1 MFFKLIF
8 IILFT
13 LSYNIKASE
22 ITVIELHKNKSL
34 DQLVLEN
41 ENITEN
47 QSIQDDIEIDGENN
61 TIDVLDS
68 SEGNNSNIDQDDS
81 VQSTNLEDGTD
92 YVNLNSEEVTFI
104 KSKNIFDTDEKILQ
118 LDLATINEIKSKTLN
133 NEFLRVLSSSKS
145 ENKNDI
151 NKIFFVITKLYEIGE
166 IQKAYN
172 LIKEINLD
180 LLSNKEHLVYFQVV
194 ELNYLLSTFKLSEVC
209 ELKNLLLEKSIV
221 LPNFLL
227 EKIDIFCLTLEN
239 KIAEAKLLN
248 SLLKDSEETI
258 DINFQKLFEY
268 TILEN
273 KGDVNFE
280 SINLT
285 QSRDLIF
292 LYSAMLRINELPLTE
307 DFIKIDPLNLSIP
320 VILSDSTP
328 MSIRIKAANKS
339 FNDEVISVE
348 SLSALYQS
356 VDFNSEQFNAPEQ
369 TILNLK
375 ENNELIMAFYYQLA
389 NMQIF
394 PEDRL
399 RVIIE
404 YWQFS
409 KNIGL
414 DKIAYS
420 VTKNIIE
427 SFTPTSE
434 NLKYSLQIALAHI
447 SNKNYDEASKWL
459 NVSDNSEASE
469 SQFEYARFLID
480 LYETDDLNTIINFL
494 NNINNNSDPNTN
506 SKNIETIDILNR
518 FLKIETNQTLSFNY
532 EIISDDRTMPSYFLI
547 RDIKKNISEQKNLR
561 LFFLS
566 IISMN
571 NKNWHELC

>member
-1 MFFKLIF
+1 
-8 IILFT
+8 
-13 LSYNIKASE
+13 
-22 ITVIELHKNKSL
+22 
-34 DQLVLEN
+34 
-41 ENITEN
+41 
-47 QSIQDDIEIDGENN
+47 
-61 TIDVLDS
+61 
-68 SEGNNSNIDQDDS
+68 
-81 VQSTNLEDGTD
+81 
-92 YVNLNSEEVTFI
+92 
-104 KSKNIFDTDEKILQ
+104 
-118 LDLATINEIKSKTLN
+118 
-133 NEFLRVLSSSKS
+133 
-145 ENKNDI
+145 
-151 NKIFFVITKLYEIGE
+151 
-166 IQKAYN
+166 
-172 LIKEINLD
+172 
-180 LLSNKEHLVYFQVV
+180 
-194 ELNYLLSTFKLSEVC
+194 
-209 ELKNLLLEKSIV
+209 
-221 LPNFLL
+221 
-227 EKIDIFCLTLEN
+227 
-239 KIAEAKLLN
+239 
-248 SLLKDSEETI
+248 
-258 DINFQKLFEY
+258 
-268 TILEN
+268 
-273 KGDVNFE
+273 
-280 SINLT
+280 
-285 QSRDLIF
+285 
-292 LYSAMLRINELPLTE
+292 MLRINELPLTE

-532 EIISDDRTMPSYFLI
+532 EIISGDRTMPSYFLI

-571 NKNWHELC
+571 NKNWHELHPEHLSLMLETYNVYDQGSLIKPIILEILSDLNIIHE